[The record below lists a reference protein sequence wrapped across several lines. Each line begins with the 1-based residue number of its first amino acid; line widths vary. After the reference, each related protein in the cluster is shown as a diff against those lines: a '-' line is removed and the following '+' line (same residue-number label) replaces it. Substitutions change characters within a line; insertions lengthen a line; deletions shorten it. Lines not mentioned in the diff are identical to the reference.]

1 MATKQPTKLEETLD
15 VALDTAQKMLK
26 STQSPSNE
34 LQVDILKTANELIKT
49 VIMGQK
55 PTV

>member
-1 MATKQPTKLEETLD
+1 MATKQQSKLDETLD
-15 VALDTAQKMLK
+15 VALDTAQKLLK

-34 LQVDILKTANELIKT
+34 LQINIINTANELIKT
-49 VIMGQK
+49 VIMAQK

>member
-1 MATKQPTKLEETLD
+1 MAVKQQTKLEETLE

-26 STQSPSNE
+26 SNQSPSNE
-34 LQVDILKTANELIKT
+34 LQINIVNSANELIKT
-49 VIMGQK
+49 VIMAQK

>member
-1 MATKQPTKLEETLD
+1 MAVKQQTKLDETLD
-15 VALDTAQKMLK
+15 VALDTAQKLLK

-34 LQVDILKTANELIKT
+34 LQINIINTANELIKT
-49 VIMGQK
+49 VIMAQK